1 MFVSIGGRFVAN
13 LEALNM
19 VETVGNV
26 TKHRRA
32 PVVIRDENGYSVKWV
47 PAISGESFGHAYQEN
62 LVRAAEVLYDSPPV
76 CKWCK
81 VGEFYKH
88 MDKDHVDGRISEVWK
103 KREKVR
109 KDKKKVSEYKKEF
122 EAAVIKSCLVE
133 DIGGFLHAEDP
144 PVRRTS
150 LFQVG
155 YIVPTVETINAAVT
169 ETQFHA
175 RHAPSETMKGEETE
189 APAERAAQMIYYVE
203 LSSAVYGL
211 LFNINLGSVGY
222 TSMTGV
228 EKVLDDE
235 EIEKRKKVAL
245 LALKMTLYDF
255 GGKRTR
261 FLPVAE
267 ITDMVA
273 SVSDLPFTVSSPVY
287 PEYDVKTMER
297 KKSVIG
303 LYNELG
309 LNKSISIIGYN
320 AKADEEA
327 STPEELIKKVM
338 EKVCTS

>member
-1 MFVSIGGRFVAN
+1 MFVSVGVRFVAN

-32 PVVIRDENGYSVKWV
+32 PVVIRSENGYSVKWV

-62 LVRAAEVLYDSPPV
+62 LVRAAEVIYDLPPV
-76 CKWCK
+76 CKWCRI
-81 VGEFYKH
+81 GEFYKH
-88 MDKDHVDGRISEVWK
+88 MDKDHIDDRISEVWK
-103 KREKVR
+103 KRGKVKKEKVP
-109 KDKKKVSEYKKEF
+109 EYKKEF
-122 EAAVIKSCLVE
+122 EAAIIKSCLVE

-175 RHAPSETMKGEETE
+175 RHAPSETMKGKETE
-189 APAERAAQMIYYVE
+189 ERVVDRAAQMIYYVE
-203 LSSAVYGL
+203 LSSAVYAL
-211 LFNINLGSVGY
+211 LFNINLSGIGY
-222 TSMTGV
+222 TSMTTV

-273 SVSDLPFTVSSPVY
+273 SVSDLPFMVSSPVY

-297 KKSVIG
+297 KKSVVS

-320 AKADEEA
+320 AEADEEA
-327 STPEELIKKVM
+327 STPEELIKKVI